1 MAKEEMDKLTKQIMG
16 KKRKRNYNEYLE
28 NLKQRYAKEEDDD
41 GEIDD
46 DEFEKIKQT
55 IGKKGKEKPKAKS
68 KSKSKSKSKGK
79 KK

>member
-1 MAKEEMDKLTKQIMG
+1 MNIWKI
-16 KKRKRNYNEYLE
+16 
-28 NLKQRYAKEEDDD
+28 YAKEEDDD

-68 KSKSKSKSKGK
+68 KSKSKGK